1 MTDIDIEGATS
12 QVRTRLESLDFKVVA
27 AIALAAV
34 CVGVWIGFKVAGG
47 TVAGVAAPT
56 SEPDCGCTDTEATI
70 LSQDVA
76 E

>member
-1 MTDIDIEGATS
+1 MDDAAAPAPSIK
-12 QVRTRLESLDFKVVA
+12 VRLESLDPKVVA

-47 TVAGVAAPT
+47 SVAAVARTEAP
-56 SEPDCGCTDTEATI
+56 ECEDCEDTEATI